1 MAFPGASPAGHNPKD
16 EIGNTMGGTRGSFPI
31 SRIILAGVGFGLT
44 MGFLDASVSLVLE
57 RSLVPSSLNLFASI
71 FTTATFFSAI
81 YLFFILLSA
90 TAKALRFN
98 IHISR
103 VGNSL
108 SLFFGLFYLFMSIDG
123 LLVFNHDFIQWIKII
138 LYFLVSLLSGILAW
152 LVNRREEADSSQNDQ
167 VGGSQLGLPW
177 ISIVLFVFLYVLI
190 QRLEIASAS
199 ALFRLVPLLTIGLFI
214 ALVTTL
220 VFVFRSHGAG
230 WVKNWSI
237 GLAYLVLAGAVG
249 AFSLQ
254 NMAERNNKLELETTT
269 HKIPHIVLITIDT
282 LRADALSC
290 YGSKRHLTPNID
302 GLAGDAILFEQAIAP
317 SPWTLTTFGSLFTG
331 LSPEAHGAFTPFSR
345 LSDNFETMAEY
356 FQKKGWFT
364 AAVGDNAVL
373 TQSNMDQG
381 FNFYDFYPDPSIG
394 RSLGFKILRRILPT
408 LFRAEASTGFIA
420 NRAVAWIDVLKGK
433 DFFFWVHFFDPH
445 LPYKPPAGRLPKSG
459 PPEGMSTVFNK
470 KMKDEITTGRKAPS
484 QDDREWIRQLYDA
497 EVRLVDKAVGRI
509 VNKLKG
515 QNLYDNA
522 LVILTSDHG
531 EEFFE
536 HGGLGHGHTLYNEL
550 LHVPLIIKLP
560 GTTTARVVPTRT
572 SIQDLLPTLLELCGL
587 KYDSSSMTAQ
597 PMTQTI
603 LGRQSLEE
611 HPIKA
616 SGMLYYAQKEAM
628 IFNDRKY
635 IRRLDHTGQELYDLE
650 IDTRETTSLL
660 ADHPGWANEGT
671 DLLNQSAERAKVMA
685 DRFGTKASEKVDLR
699 NSTRQKLKSLG
710 YIK

>member
-1 MAFPGASPAGHNPKD
+1 MAFPGASPAGHSSKD
-16 EIGNTMGGTRGSFPI
+16 EIGNTVGGTSGSFPI

-44 MGFLDASVSLVLE
+44 MGFLDASVSLVQE
-57 RSLVPSSLNLFASI
+57 RSIVPSSLNLFASI
-71 FTTATFFSAI
+71 FTTATFFSTI

-103 VGNSL
+103 VGNSV

-123 LLVFNHDFIQWIKII
+123 LLVFNHDFTQWVKLI

-152 LVNRREEADSSQNDQ
+152 LVNRREEAGSSQNEQ
-167 VGGSQLGLPW
+167 VGGFQLCGPW
-177 ISIVLFVFLYVLI
+177 VSIALFILLYVLI
-190 QRLEIASAS
+190 DRLDIASAS
-199 ALFRLVPLLTIGLFI
+199 TMFRLVPLFSIGLFI
-214 ALVTTL
+214 ALVAVL
-220 VFVFRSHGAG
+220 LFVFRYHGKD

-237 GLAYLVLAGAVG
+237 GFAYLILAGVVG
-249 AFSLQ
+249 ALSLLSASEK
-254 NMAERNNKLELETTT
+254 NSRLEIKTTT
-269 HKIPHIVLITIDT
+269 HNIPHIVLITIDT
-282 LRADALSC
+282 LRTDALSC
-290 YGSKRHLTPNID
+290 YGSKRHSTPNMD
-302 GLAGDAILFEQAIAP
+302 ALAGDGILFEQAIAP

-356 FQKKGWFT
+356 FQKEGWFT

-394 RSLGFKILRRILPT
+394 RSLGFKILRRTLPT
-408 LFRAEASTGFIA
+408 LFRAEATTGFIA
-420 NRAVAWIDVLKGK
+420 RQTVTLLDRLKDK

-445 LPYKPPAGRLPKSG
+445 LPYKPPAGRLPKNG

-484 QDDREWIRQLYDA
+484 RDDREWIRQLYDA

-509 VNKLKG
+509 VDKLKN

-560 GTTTARVVPTRT
+560 GTTTARVIPTRT
-572 SIQDLLPTLLELCGL
+572 SIQNLLPTLLELCGL
-587 KYDSSSMTAQ
+587 KYDSNSMTAQ
-597 PMTQTI
+597 SMTQTI

-628 IFNDRKY
+628 IFNDHKY
-635 IRRLDHTGQELYDLE
+635 IRLLNNTGQELYDLTN
-650 IDTRETTSLL
+650 DPKETTSLV
-660 ADHPGWANEGT
+660 ANNPDWIKEGAN
-671 DLLNQSAERAKVMA
+671 LLDQSTERAKAMA

-699 NSTRQKLKSLG
+699 DSTRQKLKSLG